1 MYKYI
6 NLDFQPLVDPNK
18 AYEENVCDTME
29 TTLQFGRFKGKT
41 LHEMVLNSS
50 GRSYLEWMA
59 SDESTFKDNLKE
71 KVNLVLEFAHKQL
84 EDLQLAQKQLGET
97 GIDIRGFFGG
107 GKPKKLTEL

>member
-18 AYEENVCDTME
+18 AYEDKVCDAME

-50 GRSYLEWMA
+50 GRSYLQWMV
-59 SDESTFKDNLKE
+59 SEESTFKEHLKD
-71 KVNLVLEFAHKQL
+71 KVNVVLEFAQKQL
-84 EDLQLAQKQLGET
+84 EEKQLTQKQLGEK
-97 GIDIRGFFGG
+97 GLDIREFFGG